1 MKLAAP
7 SPLATTSNT
16 STDVVVSAPA
26 AGRHK
31 DEQPHEPA
39 YIERAHLETLCV
51 REGQDRGEDE
61 IEDTG
66 KDGGGGGGGASTD
79 LADVRSSRV
88 SNRSADGYH
97 RPPVLSL
104 HSAGEPAGTEDENE
118 DEDDEIVTRLLAT
131 PYPLKTRQLQLGQTS
146 PPSQSEEEERLDEQR
161 GRKVGGPQ
169 LMPYPMKTPPRI
181 SGADQ
186 GGEGGGV
193 GGVDVNGLSACE
205 RRLHLLR
212 RETLQEETALNKRQ
226 RLESPETHQDGEGR
240 EREGETDRLGTRER
254 VHARNKDT
262 RREIVER
269 MGGNRVDREE
279 LSEKGSRDRMSGRER
294 TRVGDRKQ
302 ARERAKDN
310 NNRQDRTRYDE
321 HEEESATSPHT
332 SAHALRS
339 FTQRSISTLTST
351 PTLTDLSDSPGK
363 GTFSSLKKMM
373 KQLVSSPSQRAGQ
386 PEVDGTTR
394 ERRREDVREREEER
408 VMYYAQERQRQR
420 DRERERESVRNDA
433 QERERRNVITD
444 RDRAQEMPRRG
455 PHAAQETNTNA
466 KGEKRGGGRR

>member
-146 PPSQSEEEERLDEQR
+146 SPSQSEEEERLDEQR

-193 GGVDVNGLSACE
+193 GGVDVNRLSACE
-205 RRLHLLR
+205 RRLQLLR
-212 RETLQEETALNKRQ
+212 RETLQEEMALNKR
-226 RLESPETHQDGEGR
+226 RPRTHQDGEGR

-254 VHARNKDT
+254 VRARDKET

-321 HEEESATSPHT
+321 YEEEYATPTHT
-332 SAHALRS
+332 LAHAPRS
-339 FTQRSISTLTST
+339 FTQRSISTLPST
-351 PTLTDLSDSPGK
+351 PTLLTHERK

-373 KQLVSSPSQRAGQ
+373 KQLVSRPSPRAGQ

-394 ERRREDVREREEER
+394 ERRWEDVREREEEKAIH
-408 VMYYAQERQRQR
+408 YAQERQRQR
-420 DRERERESVRNDA
+420 DRERERESVRM
-433 QERERRNVITD
+433 T
-444 RDRAQEMPRRG
+444 P
-455 PHAAQETNTNA
+455 
-466 KGEKRGGGRR
+466 KRGNGGMK